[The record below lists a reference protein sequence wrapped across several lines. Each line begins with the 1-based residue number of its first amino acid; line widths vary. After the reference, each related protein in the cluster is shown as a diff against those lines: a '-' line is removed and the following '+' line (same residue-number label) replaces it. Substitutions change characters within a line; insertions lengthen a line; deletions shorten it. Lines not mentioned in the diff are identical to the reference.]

1 MKIFVTKSYFENS
14 KKHVGQISDALADIR
29 AEKYQAY
36 TQDTNSWHDNFA
48 YEHLTRQEKQ
58 TEKQLTNLMCD
69 LDNMQIVDIESCD
82 RSADVVGLYCW
93 ADVVMENLSDGA
105 ETKSRLGIVPL
116 GDEDIAHNIYAYSM
130 PIVYPL
136 IGLSIGGEA
145 NICMPA
151 GEIQITVLE
160 ITKMAKE
167 DLQ

>member
-1 MKIFVTKSYFENS
+1 MKIFVTKPYFEKS
-14 KKHVGQISDALADIR
+14 KKHVDQISDALADIR

-58 TEKQLTNLMCD
+58 TEKQLTNLMRD

-93 ADVVMENLSDGA
+93 ADVVMENLSDDT
-105 ETKSRLGIVPL
+105 ETKCRLGIVPL

-136 IGLSIGGEA
+136 IGLSVGDEA
-145 NICMPA
+145 NVRMPS
-151 GEIQITVLE
+151 GEMQITILA
-160 ITKMAKE
+160 ITKMIQG